1 MPSSRLQLGPVL
13 DLPLDI
19 ITMRSLV
26 LGVSGSGKST
36 FGRLLCEQVHA
47 AGQRF
52 CVIDLKNDWWGLKSS
67 ADGKHAAIPV
77 VIVGGPRA
85 DIPLDEK
92 AGAAVADI
100 VAETPHSF
108 VLDLDQLSKRKGIL
122 FLGAFLERLYDVNR
136 EPLLLVCDEADRYA
150 PQKPMSVEAN
160 ETLGAADDIARRGR
174 KRGIGSLWLSQ
185 RPAVIAKNV
194 TSQCELVVTFRTTSS
209 LDLKE
214 LKEHIGRVASA
225 EQVAE
230 TMRLVAGLPD
240 GQAILM
246 SQHPLLKLFKVA
258 QFPMPATFDSSATPR
273 VGQRRAEPKHLA
285 APDLAALGERIQAA
299 AEKAQASDPKY
310 LQARV
315 RELEAKLRAAEQRKP
330 ELQRVE
336 VSVLTESDHQRLE
349 NVARIWKE
357 AGAQL
362 AAASENLNE
371 KLATGLRNGFCRPI
385 GMTAAAPDMRPVIA
399 QRQSP
404 LVPQQLRGSKYQG
417 YGKELTRAE
426 RKILTALAQYP
437 EGRTKSQVAILTG
450 YAVNGG
456 GFGNALSALRTRE
469 WLEGQGDN
477 LRITPA
483 GEAALGPYTPLPAGQ
498 ELLQHWLGQL
508 GKAER
513 EALQVLVDAYPD
525 AITKEEVAARTASKY
540 SADGGGFGNALSRLR
555 TLELITGRGELRA
568 SEELF

>member
-1 MPSSRLQLGPVL
+1 MKTIHLGEGL
-13 DLPLDI
+13 ALPLDI

-36 FGRLLCEQVHA
+36 FGRLLAEKIHE

-85 DIPLDEK
+85 DIPLDEN

-108 VLDLDQLSKRKGIL
+108 VIDLDELSKGRGIR

-136 EPLLLVCDEADRYA
+136 EPLLLICDEADRYA

-160 ETLGAADDIARRGR
+160 VTLGAADDIARRGR

-214 LKEHIGRVASA
+214 LKDHIGRVASS
-225 EQVAE
+225 EQVTE
-230 TMRLVAGLPD
+230 TMRQVAGLRD

-246 SQHPLLKLFKVA
+246 SQHPHLRIFRTA

-273 VGQRRAEPKHLA
+273 VGARRVEPKELA
-285 APDLAALGERIQAA
+285 APDLEALGGRIQAA
-299 AEKAQASDPKY
+299 VAKAKAEDPKH

-315 RELEAKLRAAEQRKP
+315 RELEVQLKKAETRAPAVE
-330 ELQRVE
+330 RVE
-336 VSVLTESDHQRLE
+336 VATNGLEAPDFDQLAGFSRTLDEVATKLSQLNVSMEAKLKAIPRLLPE
-349 NVARIWKE
+349 GTAQWRARI
-357 AGAQL
+357 GLPAQPHRKAIARTL
-362 AAASENLNE
+362 PRPPHAVAHQSNGELN
-371 KLATGLRNGFCRPI
+371 
-385 GMTAAAPDMRPVIA
+385 
-399 QRQSP
+399 
-404 LVPQQLRGSKYQG
+404 RG
-417 YGKELTRAE
+417 ERA
-426 RKILTALAQYP
+426 ILTAIAQGGDGATR
-437 EGRTKSQVAILTG
+437 EQLSVMTG
-450 YAVNGG
+450 YKRSSRDTYLQRLGAAG
-456 GFGNALSALRTRE
+456 LIS
-469 WLEGQGDN
+469 W
-477 LRITPA
+477 A
-483 GEAALGPYTPLPAGQ
+483 GECAHPTSEGMEALGPDFEPLPTGQ
-498 ELLQHWLGQL
+498 DLIDHWLARLPEGERKLFKIIVGRPGSVVSRELLSEHTGY
-508 GKAER
+508 KR
-513 EALQVLVDAYPD
+513 SSRDTYLQKL
-525 AITKEEVAARTASKY
+525 AAR
-540 SADGGGFGNALSRLR
+540 RLIER
-555 TLELITGRGELRA
+555 VGSEGVRA
-568 SEELF
+568 SEDLFE